1 MGDVMSVKLVLESFF
16 KKTFVR
22 NFFVIGGATAGA
34 NTIDI
39 LGPFSADLW
48 FGVLVGVLLQ
58 IANAC
63 YWALV
68 LSWASSKYS
77 DRQL

>member
-1 MGDVMSVKLVLESFF
+1 M
-16 KKTFVR
+16 
-22 NFFVIGGATAGA
+22 IGGTTAGA
-34 NTIDI
+34 NTIHS
-39 LGPFSADLW
+39 LGSFSADLW

-63 YWALV
+63 YWAMV

>member
-1 MGDVMSVKLVLESFF
+1 M
-16 KKTFVR
+16 
-22 NFFVIGGATAGA
+22 IGGATAGA
-34 NTIDI
+34 NTIHS

-63 YWALV
+63 YWAMV
-68 LSWASSKYS
+68 LSWASSKYY